1 MSMTTSIRQIGGV
14 TIVDIR
20 GRMVLGKESALVRD
34 LIYDLLRNG
43 HKQIVLNL
51 GAVDYIDTTGVG
63 LLVGS
68 YTTVRKRGG
77 EMILLDLQ
85 EKVAAVM
92 QTSNLHKVFET
103 ANGEAA
109 AIASFGHLTLKLR
122 AGR

>member
-1 MSMTTSIRQIGGV
+1 MNMTTSIRQIGGI

-20 GRMVLGKESALVRD
+20 GRIVLGKESASVRD
-34 LIYDLLRNG
+34 LIYDLLGNG

-92 QTSNLHKVFET
+92 QTTNLHGVFET
-103 ANGEAA
+103 VNGEAA
-109 AIASFGHLTLKLR
+109 AVASFSTLRLR
-122 AGR
+122 AGV